1 MHEHHQ
7 FELNI
12 YYSQIDFIL
21 ECIQSDFRNFGH
33 YYIHKNIQICHAK
46 NYKSIFVTRTTLMS
60 LFLKW
65 VSLYFN
71 IDIV

>member
-21 ECIQSDFRNFGH
+21 ECIQSDLEILAIII
-33 YYIHKNIQICHAK
+33 YIK
-46 NYKSIFVTRTTLMS
+46 IFKYVMQKIIRVYLS
-60 LFLKW
+60 RELL
-65 VSLYFN
+65 
-71 IDIV
+71 